1 MVEGRSESP
10 TPARR
15 VPWVI
20 YAVVAVMVFSVLCSA
35 QAFRAMLPS
44 TRSAKAGVT
53 ATALQ
58 SSATHW
64 QRRAL
69 QEPVSPPALGSAPPA
84 LGSAPPVKQWE
95 WAGFAQLPTH
105 IVREATWY
113 DQERTLP
120 ALFKDV
126 PEGGI
131 VWMSFANQASLHPSR
146 RGLTRA
152 IAQRSLRSLRSLR
165 GLRGLRGLLGLGSDL
180 HSLPSLRVRPGL
192 HAPAARP
199 CERRPSRR

>member
-1 MVEGRSESP
+1 
-10 TPARR
+10 
-15 VPWVI
+15 
-20 YAVVAVMVFSVLCSA
+20 
-35 QAFRAMLPS
+35 MLPS

-58 SSATHW
+58 SSAIHW
-64 QRRAL
+64 QRSAA

-120 ALFKDV
+120 ALFEDV

-131 VWMSFANQASLHPSR
+131 VWMSFANAASLRPSR

-152 IAQRSLRSLRSLR
+152 LAHRGLLGLLCLRSLRSLR
-165 GLRGLRGLLGLGSDL
+165 NLLGLRSGL
-180 HSLPSLRVRPGL
+180 RSLPRDRVRPGL

-199 CERRPSRR
+199 CSPPLRVLAGLRDARVQLGGARVHAA

>member
-1 MVEGRSESP
+1 
-10 TPARR
+10 
-15 VPWVI
+15 
-20 YAVVAVMVFSVLCSA
+20 
-35 QAFRAMLPS
+35 MLPS

-58 SSATHW
+58 SSAIHS
-64 QRRAL
+64 QRSAA

-84 LGSAPPVKQWE
+84 LGAAPPVKQWE

-120 ALFKDV
+120 ALFEDV

-131 VWMSFANQASLHPSR
+131 VWMSFANAASLRPSR

-152 IAQRSLRSLRSLR
+152 LARRSSAASAVASAASSASAVASAASAASSASAVASAASAASAC
-165 GLRGLRGLLGLGSDL
+165 GPVCPP
-180 HSLPSLRVRPGL
+180 H
-192 HAPAARP
+192 AARP
-199 CERRPSRR
+199 CSPPLRVLAGLRDTRVQLGGARVHAA